1 MAENE
6 DVARSRSPHRSSGEG
21 GTEVT
26 ATPSAAVDSATA
38 EAVPVVAKQP
48 EVPAHWLAPP
58 AGAAAEPAEK
68 KPWSG
73 KGKNGKG
80 KKNAI
85 GAGEARTD
93 GGKDSGPVTATA
105 LLAMAVALDN
115 RNGEAV
121 PEPAQISQRLRQAAV
136 RLGSLEKTVAELGQ
150 TMQAVHV
157 LTGRSLDGLGVAD
170 KTDGSPPLMEEEFAT
185 KSYLHKKGDEELQ
198 EQHRA
203 VAQARPV
210 QVSGGSTG
218 GSVDTPAKTKE
229 EMDQARRARLERL
242 EAQQAERRK
251 QMEDADKRSKAREA
265 MFASGVGPSKQLG
278 QL

>member
-6 DVARSRSPHRSSGEG
+6 DAARSRSPHRSSGKG

-26 ATPSAAVDSATA
+26 ATPAATVDSAAA
-38 EAVPVVAKQP
+38 EAAPTAAKQP

-58 AGAAAEPAEK
+58 AGDVAEPAEK
-68 KPWSG
+68 TPCSG

-80 KKNAI
+80 KRSAT

-93 GGKDSGPVTATA
+93 GGKDSGPVTAAA
-105 LLAMAVALDN
+105 LLAIAVALDN
-115 RNGEAV
+115 RNEEAV
-121 PEPAQISQRLRQAAV
+121 PEPAQISKLLRQAAV
-136 RLGSLEKTVAELGQ
+136 RLGTLEKTVAELGQ
-150 TMQAVHV
+150 TMQAVHA
-157 LTGRSLDGLGVAD
+157 LTGRSLDGLGVD
-170 KTDGSPPLMEEEFAT
+170 KADGSAPLMEEEFAT

-203 VAQARPV
+203 AAQVRPV

-218 GSVDTPAKTKE
+218 GSLDAPAKTKE

-251 QMEDADKRSKAREA
+251 QLEDADKRSKAREA
-265 MFASGVGPSKQLG
+265 LFASGVGPSKQLG

>member
-1 MAENE
+1 MADIE
-6 DVARSRSPHRSSGEG
+6 DCARSRSPHRSSGEG
-21 GTEVT
+21 STEVT
-26 ATPSAAVDSATA
+26 AAPAAAVNSATA
-38 EAVPVVAKQP
+38 EPAPDASKTP

-58 AGAAAEPAEK
+58 TGAPAEPAEK

-80 KKNAI
+80 KRGAT
-85 GAGEARTD
+85 GAGEAKTD
-93 GGKDSGPVTATA
+93 VGKDSGPVTATA

-115 RNGEAV
+115 RDEEAA
-121 PEPAQISQRLRQAAV
+121 PEPAQISRLLRQAAV

-157 LTGRSLDGLGVAD
+157 LTGRSLNGLGVSD
-170 KTDGSPPLMEEEFAT
+170 KVDGSTSLMEEECAT
-185 KSYLHKKGDEELQ
+185 KSYLHKRGDDELQ
-198 EQHRA
+198 EQHRSA
-203 VAQARPV
+203 AQVRPV

-218 GSVDTPAKTKE
+218 GSDTSAKTKE
-229 EMDQARRARLERL
+229 EMDQARKARLERL

-251 QMEDADKRSKAREA
+251 QIEDADKRSKARDA
-265 MFASGVGPSKQLG
+265 MFASGVGPAKQLG